1 MAQVYLSIG
10 SNIEPEHHIRAGL
23 KNLREYYGTLKSS
36 SVYESKAVG
45 FIGDNFYNL
54 VVSFET
60 TKDAFTIVETLR
72 HIEHTQGRK
81 RLRKSFSARTLD
93 LDLLL
98 YDNLI
103 IKELSIPREDIL
115 KYAFVLL
122 PLAEIAPT
130 TKHPL
135 TGQSYAELWELF
147 DKTKQVLWQV
157 EVKMIDPHQC

>member
-1 MAQVYLSIG
+1 MAQVYLSVG
-10 SNIEPEHHIRAGL
+10 SNIAPEHHIRAGL
-23 KNLREYYGTLKSS
+23 KDLREHYGTLKSS

-45 FIGDNFYNL
+45 FVGDNFYNL
-54 VVSFET
+54 VVGFET
-60 TKDAFTIVETLR
+60 TEDASTIIETLR
-72 HIEHTQGRK
+72 HIEHTQDRK
-81 RLRKSFSARTLD
+81 RQGKSFSARTLD

-98 YDNLI
+98 YDDLI

-130 TKHPL
+130 AKHPL

-147 DKTKQVLWQV
+147 DKTKEALWQV
-157 EVKMIDPHQC
+157 AIEMIDHHQR